1 MSSVFI
7 STPDSQIQ
15 DSLGAPVNVP
25 SYIQFVPGYVVE
37 VVHSTDSSNEKGER
51 SINTII
57 ALPHIQAPDVV
68 YLNKNTAE
76 EQQRYFP
83 LFRTGHDVPSK
94 GDPVLLCTIGKT
106 NYYLGPL
113 NTINNSPTW
122 NDDLNYSPQKL
133 YESAESG
140 LISNLT
146 PRGLS
151 GESPNFNK
159 NNLYKRLIKVRK
171 EELDGIGENFIE
183 NETTGDYVLEGR
195 HGNSLRI
202 GSRSDNPYMFMSN
215 ARNVESDVESLADGS
230 LISITSD
237 GTLQQHFGG
246 FVDEISEQ
254 NFSKFILAS
263 DISPNNNR
271 NMSDLITTIPENGE
285 RNADDIIYNYSDNQ
299 IFFNS
304 DKIVINSIGDSTI
317 DGGIYLSSRS
327 DTHIGAGRHLTIS
340 TNEDLIINSE
350 RTFLGNPTPNNSSR
364 EMEPMVL
371 GIELLELL
379 KETLGVIKGA
389 QGMCQGAPLPL
400 VGSGPADPISA
411 KITKIENRI
420 DRILSTKHFIEP
432 NT

>member
-1 MSSVFI
+1 M
-7 STPDSQIQ
+7 
-15 DSLGAPVNVP
+15 
-25 SYIQFVPGYVVE
+25 
-37 VVHSTDSSNEKGER
+37 
-51 SINTII
+51 
-57 ALPHIQAPDVV
+57 
-68 YLNKNTAE
+68 
-76 EQQRYFP
+76 
-83 LFRTGHDVPSK
+83 
-94 GDPVLLCTIGKT
+94 
-106 NYYLGPL
+106 
-113 NTINNSPTW
+113 
-122 NDDLNYSPQKL
+122 
-133 YESAESG
+133 
-140 LISNLT
+140 
-146 PRGLS
+146 
-151 GESPNFNK
+151 
-159 NNLYKRLIKVRK
+159 
-171 EELDGIGENFIE
+171 
-183 NETTGDYVLEGR
+183 LEGR

-215 ARNVESDVESLADGS
+215 ARNVESDVESLSDGS

-364 EMEPMVL
+364 EMEPMVF
-371 GIELLELL
+371 
-379 KETLGVIKGA
+379 
-389 QGMCQGAPLPL
+389 
-400 VGSGPADPISA
+400 SFS
-411 KITKIENRI
+411 
-420 DRILSTKHFIEP
+420 
-432 NT
+432 